1 MPLLEV
7 HDLRTVFH
15 TEAGTVRAVDGVSF
29 SVEPGRILGIVGESG
44 CGKSVSALSVMRLV
58 PDPPGRI
65 AGGRIIWK
73 DRDLLQLP
81 PRQMPSIR
89 GREISMIF
97 QDPMTS
103 LNPVFTVWRHLRE
116 VLWKRFGLKGEA
128 ARKRAFQALG
138 EVGIP
143 DPESR
148 LAAYPHELSGGMK
161 QRIMIALALLCE
173 PDLLIADEPTTALD
187 VTIQKQILFLMREL
201 QKRTG
206 MAIVLIT
213 HNLGVVAETC
223 DDVVVMYAGKVAEE
237 ATVHSLFRRPTHPY
251 TKGLLESLPHKGLT
265 REKPLPMIEGT
276 VPSLVDPPTGCRFA
290 PRCFRAEE
298 RCTREEP
305 ELLTKTVG
313 RKAACHF
320 PLGEDEP

>member
-1 MPLLEV
+1 
-7 HDLRTVFH
+7 
-15 TEAGTVRAVDGVSF
+15 
-29 SVEPGRILGIVGESG
+29 
-44 CGKSVSALSVMRLV
+44 
-58 PDPPGRI
+58 
-65 AGGRIIWK
+65 
-73 DRDLLQLP
+73 
-81 PRQMPSIR
+81 
-89 GREISMIF
+89 MIF

-103 LNPVFTVWRHLRE
+103 LNPVFTIWKHLQE
-116 VLWKRFGLKGEA
+116 VLWKRFRLKGEPA
-128 ARKRAFQALG
+128 KKRAMQALS
-138 EVGIP
+138 EAGIP

-187 VTIQKQILFLMREL
+187 VTIQKQILYLMREM
-201 QKRTG
+201 QERTG

-223 DDVVVMYAGKVAEE
+223 DDVVVMYAGKVAEQS
-237 ATVHSLFRRPTHPY
+237 TVHDLFARPRHPY
-251 TKGLLESLPHKGLT
+251 THGLLRSLPHKGLT
-265 REKPLPMIEGT
+265 REKALPMIEGT
-276 VPSLVDPPTGCRFA
+276 VPSLVAPPPGCRFT

-305 ELLTKTVG
+305 QLLANAAG

-320 PLGEDEP
+320 PLDEEKQT